1 MNYKVKGFRIIH
13 INEDTSLEEYERE
26 VSNYNEALK
35 EETRLKSLGYV
46 NVVTQKIKE
55 RAHR

>member
-13 INEDTSLEEYERE
+13 INEDTSLEEYERD
-26 VSNYNEALK
+26 VSNYNEAQK

-46 NVVTQKIKE
+46 NIVISKVKE
-55 RAHR
+55 RAHC

>member
-26 VSNYNEALK
+26 VSNYNEAQK
-35 EETRLKSLGYV
+35 EENRLKSLGYV

-55 RAHR
+55 RAHC